1 MPTMNGTA
9 PAADSVRELQ
19 IKLQQKVAEGKA
31 LLTPYVGQQTPKD
44 VEEKFK
50 GIAGDIDGLQASI
63 KAFKQLSDVEQAIEE
78 PATTPV
84 AWRPSVG
91 NEGDELPVD
100 TKAWRTFE
108 VKDAYGRARE
118 FRYNAPLAVFANS
131 KKHKGSN
138 GKEMTDA
145 QYQRSY
151 ADGHELYLRK
161 GAQFVK
167 DNYPVEWKSLS
178 EGTDTAGGFT
188 VPVDFQDKLVKKI
201 AAMAMVR
208 PNATVIQT
216 SRDLVIFPRVNY
228 SSNPSDDSASKIY
241 TSGVRMTWTGELPAT
256 STTARVTDQVFG
268 QNEIKVNTAI
278 ASQLL
283 SNDLME
289 DSAFDIAGY
298 ASDNMAEA
306 FALGE
311 DYAFLQGTG
320 IAQPMG
326 LMTLAGQTNGISAQ
340 VSGTSAAIS
349 TSGDVWS
356 GKRILDVYYNLPAQ
370 YRRNALWMFTS
381 LTNEAVDNLV
391 DAQKRPVISS
401 LINASIG
408 MGQPEVIKQRPVL
421 VDEFMPEIGA
431 STFPIVFGDFKGY
444 YIADRV
450 QFSVQRYT
458 ELYVETNFTLLLARK
473 RVGGL
478 PVETWKFM
486 AMKAST

>member
-1 MPTMNGTA
+1 MPNQNGTA
-9 PAADSVRELQ
+9 SAADSVRELQ
-19 IKLQQKVAEGKA
+19 IKLQQKVTEGKA
-31 LLTPYVGQQTPKD
+31 LLQPFAGQSTPAEVL
-44 VEEKFK
+44 EKFK
-50 GIAGDIDGLQASI
+50 PIAGEIDGLKASI
-63 KAFKQLSDVEQAIEE
+63 TAYQQLSDVEQAIDE
-78 PATTPV
+78 PVNTPV
-84 AWRPSVG
+84 AWRPSVS
-91 NEGDELPVD
+91 NEGEELPVD
-100 TKAWRTFE
+100 AKSWRTFE
-108 VKDAYGRARE
+108 VKDAYGRPRE
-118 FRYNAPLAVFANS
+118 FRYNAPLAVFENTKS
-131 KKHKGSN
+131 FKGTN
-138 GKEMTDA
+138 GKVMSQK
-145 QYQRSY
+145 QYQKAY
-151 ADGHELYLRK
+151 NDGHELYLRK
-161 GAQFVK
+161 GVQFVK
-167 DNYPVEWKSLS
+167 DNYPVEWKALS

-188 VPVDFQDKLVKKI
+188 VPVDFQDRLVKKI

-228 SSNPSDDSASKIY
+228 SSNPSDDSSSKIY
-241 TSGVRMTWTGELPAT
+241 TSGVRMTWTGELPAS

-298 ASDNMAEA
+298 SSDNMAEA

-320 IAQPMG
+320 VAQPMG

-349 TSGDVWS
+349 TSGDAWS
-356 GKRILDVYYNLPAQ
+356 GKRMLDVYYNLPAQ
-370 YRRNALWMFTS
+370 YRRNAMWMFSS

-401 LINASIG
+401 LINASIA

-421 VDEFMPEIGA
+421 VDEFMPEIAA
-431 STFPIVFGDFKGY
+431 SSFPIVFGDFKGY